1 MSSVLPYLEGLGW
14 LLLVL
19 GPLLFFQRRLHH
31 EIQVVFLLLTRR
43 PAAALGIFSL
53 LFFPGVLLHEFSHF
67 LMAQFL
73 LVRTSGFSLMPTLLP
88 GGRLRLGYVE
98 TEETDFFRDAL
109 IGTAPLL
116 SGGLVVAYLAG
127 ERLAFIS
134 LANALWQN
142 NWPAFWNGLASLP
155 QQTDFWLW
163 FYLAFAVSSTMLP
176 STSDRRAWL
185 PLALILGVLLGM
197 ALLAGAGP
205 WMFEHLSPPF
215 NRFLRLLTTIFGI
228 SLALHLVL
236 LAPVALLRALLMRAM
251 GLRLVEAGNT

>member
-1 MSSVLPYLEGLGW
+1 M
-14 LLLVL
+14 
-19 GPLLFFQRRLHH
+19 
-31 EIQVVFLLLTRR
+31 LLTRR

-73 LVRTSGFSLMPTLLP
+73 MVRTSGFSLMPTLMP

-109 IGTAPLL
+109 IGTAPLIT
-116 SGGLVVAYLAG
+116 GGLVVAYLAG
-127 ERLAFIS
+127 ARLGFLP
-134 LANALWQN
+134 LANALWVGD
-142 NWPAFWNGLASLP
+142 WALFWNGLGRLP
-155 QQTDFWLW
+155 QQPDFWLW

-176 STSDRRAWL
+176 SASDRRAWL
-185 PLALILGVLLGM
+185 PLVVVMVVLLGV

-205 WMFEHLSPPF
+205 WMLANLAPSF

-236 LAPVALLRALLMRAM
+236 LFPVGLFRLLIMRAM
-251 GLRLVEAGNT
+251 GVRLVETGNT